1 MRNEMLWKNVDDFSL
16 PQKAQIFAEEKCRVV
31 LCYVSGDAATKEF
44 GGVLQQAKV

>member
-16 PQKAQIFAEEKCRVV
+16 QTTQIFTEEKCKVV
-31 LCYVSGDAATKEF
+31 LCYVCGDAATKEF

>member
-16 PQKAQIFAEEKCRVV
+16 PQKAQIFAEKMKGDVMCVV
-31 LCYVSGDAATKEF
+31 MRATKEF